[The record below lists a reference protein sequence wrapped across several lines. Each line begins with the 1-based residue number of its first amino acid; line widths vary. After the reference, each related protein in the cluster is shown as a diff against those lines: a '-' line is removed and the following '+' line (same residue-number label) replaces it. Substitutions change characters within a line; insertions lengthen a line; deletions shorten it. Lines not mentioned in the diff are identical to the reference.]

1 MRETMQT
8 TKDLRD
14 FDSLFQ
20 LLDYFTTEEICEQHL
35 AVIRWNGAPTCPY
48 CESERVNTLKGKAK
62 RYKCYGCRKQF
73 GVKVGTIFHDSKISL
88 RKWFVAI
95 HIISAHKKG
104 YSSCQLARDLKI
116 SQKSAWFVLQ
126 RIRETYNPT
135 AEQFTNIVEIDETYI
150 GGKEINKHANKRTKG
165 AQGGSGKTPVLGIL
179 ERNGKVYAV
188 PVTDRKAKTIVPIM
202 VDKVQAGTTV
212 YTDEF
217 KSYKILN
224 KRYNHD
230 FVSHSANE
238 YVSGTV
244 HTNGIENFWSL
255 LKRGLD
261 GIYHQVSDKHLGR
274 YVNEFTFRFNN
285 RNLSEGSKFDV
296 ALANGV
302 NKRLDYKTLIADAK

>member
-1 MRETMQT
+1 MQT

>member
-1 MRETMQT
+1 MKTV
-8 TKDLRD
+8 KDLRD

-35 AVIRWNGAPTCPY
+35 AVIRWNGTPTCPY
-48 CESERVNTLKGKAK
+48 CESERVNSLKGTTN

-95 HIISAHKKG
+95 YLVTAHKKG
-104 YSSCQLARDLKI
+104 ISSCQLARDLKI

-126 RIRETYNPT
+126 RIRETYNVK
-135 AEQFTNIVEIDETYI
+135 AEKFTNTVEIDETYI
-150 GGKEINKHANKRTKG
+150 GGKEKNRHANKRSAGT
-165 AQGGSGKTPVLGIL
+165 QGGSGKTPVLGIL
-179 ERNGKVYAV
+179 ERDGKVYAI
-188 PVTDRKAKTIVPIM
+188 PVKNRQARTIVPIM
-202 VDKVQAGTTV
+202 VDTVEAGTTV

-217 KSYKILN
+217 KGYVSLQKNYA
-224 KRYNHD
+224 HD
-230 FVSHSANE
+230 FVCHSANQ
-238 YVSGTV
+238 YVSGIV

-261 GIYHQVSDKHLGR
+261 GIYHQVSDQHLHR

-296 ALANGV
+296 ALANGT
-302 NKRLDYKTLIADAK
+302 NKRLDYKTLING